1 MAGPRTRRARSRP
14 TGPAPGRQPRPRAPP
29 GALRRPPTAR
39 RAGCRRFRRRPCPG
53 PGRATG
59 RTGRVEDPGQ
69 HGAAGPGT
77 TADSGHPSGLPWAE
91 RPGDRAERA
100 GDRAD
105 RAWEWAERGRP
116 GRPGQAAGR
125 EPARPGPRRPD
136 PAGQARR
143 ARAPR
148 TPREVS
154 GRPRRARRA
163 ALAHRVLAH
172 RVPAPR
178 ARVLRVPA
186 RGRVTT
192 RSARPRPAWARRPRP
207 GPRVPFPASRVVPA
221 SRRATARVP
230 GVLAARVPHAA
241 QAAPAAPAVPGS
253 DRRSASRRAPAEPHE
268 HAVPAGAVRRGPR
281 RPRRRR
287 PRRAGSRSWYP
298 PRWRRRRW
306 RPWRGHGPARWRR
319 AGRRGRSASC
329 RGWRRPAS
337 SGRRSRAQ
345 RHPGRLRASRRAS
358 VPGPEVE
365 EAAASRVRQH
375 AGADHRR
382 RAGPVA
388 ATARWSG

>member
-14 TGPAPGRQPRPRAPP
+14 TGLAPGRQPRPRAPP

-59 RTGRVEDPGQ
+59 PDRPSRGPRAARRRGSRDRRGLRLPQRTSVGRAARGPDRARRGPGRPSLGVGRV
-69 HGAAGPGT
+69 
-77 TADSGHPSGLPWAE
+77 
-91 RPGDRAERA
+91 
-100 GDRAD
+100 
-105 RAWEWAERGRP
+105 GRP

-136 PAGQARR
+136 PAGQVRR

-192 RSARPRPAWARRPRP
+192 RLARPRPAWARRRRP

-221 SRRATARVP
+221 SRRVTARVP

-241 QAAPAAPAVPGS
+241 QVAPAAPAVPA
-253 DRRSASRRAPAEPHE
+253 RMAVR
-268 HAVPAGAVRRGPR
+268 VPAG
-281 RPRRRR
+281 
-287 PRRAGSRSWYP
+287 
-298 PRWRRRRW
+298 
-306 RPWRGHGPARWRR
+306 
-319 AGRRGRSASC
+319 
-329 RGWRRPAS
+329 
-337 SGRRSRAQ
+337 
-345 RHPGRLRASRRAS
+345 PGRA
-358 VPGPEVE
+358 P
-365 EAAASRVRQH
+365 
-375 AGADHRR
+375 
-382 RAGPVA
+382 
-388 ATARWSG
+388 